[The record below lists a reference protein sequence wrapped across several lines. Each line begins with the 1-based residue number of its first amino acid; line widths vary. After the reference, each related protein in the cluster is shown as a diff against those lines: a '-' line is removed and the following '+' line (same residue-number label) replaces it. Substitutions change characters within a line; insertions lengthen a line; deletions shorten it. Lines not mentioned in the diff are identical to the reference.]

1 MQDPASNP
9 APDKGA
15 SGQGARIWALV
26 WMIVSQLLGLVF
38 SAVPVGF
45 LVFGVLLN
53 GSAGLKM
60 DFWTTMY
67 ALPVLNI
74 LPMIAAW
81 VAFARGKTRLALI
94 LTSVPL
100 VLGCLQGGGLL
111 GMMTGFIPTP

>member
-53 GSAGLKM
+53 GRAGLKM

-81 VAFARGKTRLALI
+81 VAFARGRMRLALI
-94 LTSVPL
+94 LTSIPL
-100 VLGCLQGGGLL
+100 VLGCLQGGGLMAML
-111 GMMTGFIPTP
+111 TGFIVPP